1 MIAAT
6 ADRLRLSDRRRFAW
20 IGASVALHLLLLAGL
35 AFQTYRPLDAVGGDT
50 PVVYLEI
57 EPRLVRPDEPVRQIT
72 EAARQTQARQA
83 AARASLAVAAP
94 TAAASPLPSPVRPH
108 IADNAPAQAPTPP
121 ADPWQVHREDMGDAV
136 ARSLRA
142 GIPGC
147 RTPDIL
153 SPAEREAC
161 DQTFGAAAA
170 LAPPIEG
177 TGNARRDARFA
188 REGARAL
195 AEYEAQ
201 RRPLAGGVG
210 VVGPADCIGSN
221 FGTGC
226 AGAHLDPALRQGATT
241 NIRQGGNKVDGM
253 APIPGND

>member
-1 MIAAT
+1 MTHGHSAGATGLKDRRQAAWIAA
-6 ADRLRLSDRRRFAW
+6 S
-20 IGASVALHLLLLAGL
+20 LAGHALVIAAL
-35 AFQTYRPLDAVGGDT
+35 AWGAVKPVDLPEQTAPL
-50 PVVYLEI
+50 VYLDI
-57 EPRLVRPDEPVRQIT
+57 EPRLVRPNDPVRKPT
-72 EAARQTQARQA
+72 EAARRTEARQA
-83 AARASLAVAAP
+83 AARAALGAQQPPTAAP
-94 TAAASPLPSPVRPH
+94 TPSPPRPRL
-108 IADNAPAQAPTPP
+108 AAPASGATPTPP
-121 ADPWQVHREDMGDAV
+121 ADPWQVRREELGDAV

-153 SPAEREAC
+153 SQAEREAC

-170 LAPPIEG
+170 LAPPIAG

-195 AEYEAQ
+195 AEYEAA

-210 VVGPADCIGSN
+210 VVGPADCVGSN

-241 NIRQGGNKVDGM
+241 NIRQGSNKLDGM
-253 APIPGND
+253 APIPGNE

>member
-1 MIAAT
+1 MK
-6 ADRLRLSDRRRFAW
+6 DRRKIAW
-20 IGASVALHLLLLAGL
+20 VGASVAGHAVVIAALAWG
-35 AFQTYRPLDAVGGDT
+35 AVKPMDLQRQAA
-50 PVVYLEI
+50 PVVYLDI
-57 EPRLVRPDEPVRQIT
+57 EPRLVRPSDPVRKPT
-72 EAARQTQARQA
+72 EAARRTEARQA
-83 AARASLAVAAP
+83 AAQAALSAVSVNAP
-94 TAAASPLPSPVRPH
+94 SPLPSPPRPRM
-108 IADNAPAQAPTPP
+108 AAPAPAAASPPP
-121 ADPWQVHREDMGDAV
+121 ADPWQVRREDMGDAV

-153 SPAEREAC
+153 SQPEREAC

-170 LAPPIEG
+170 LAPPITG

-195 AEYEAQ
+195 AEYEAM
-201 RRPLAGGVG
+201 RRPLGSGVG

-226 AGAHLDPALRQGATT
+226 AGAHLGSVPGVDMRQGSDSLV
-241 NIRQGGNKVDGM
+241 RQPSNKLD
-253 APIPGND
+253 